1 MFECR
6 RLCIQTPEFAAA
18 TIVAF
23 SATIIL
29 AVLTVVRVRV
39 VVGVHPAAAA
49 AAAAAALVVI
59 VLVLLVL
66 LVLTLLVL
74 GPLRNSLGSE
84 LTTLLIRYPLLCLR
98 H

>member
-1 MFECR
+1 VFECR
-6 RLCIQTPEFAAA
+6 RLCIQTPEFAAT

-29 AVLTVVRVRV
+29 AVLTVMRVRV
-39 VVGVHPAAAA
+39 VVAVHPAA

-59 VLVLLVL
+59 VLVL